1 MGSPTQAIRWL
12 GLRPD
17 FTRISHGEGGKSGLV
32 SPKVTLMADFGTTCP
47 NLGPLNSSKLRNFS
61 ESELVPRLLQPTGMT
76 VLSVFSDSSQVRFP
90 GGSQP
95 MPRGTAGIEKRA
107 RVENSGGISYA
118 RFSFV
123 SGASLRHVV
132 DTRMGLGAVPEPV

>member
-47 NLGPLNSSKLRNFS
+47 ILGPLNPFKTLNFS
-61 ESELVPRLLQPTGMT
+61 ESELVLRLLRHPGMT
-76 VLSVFSDSSQVRFP
+76 T
-90 GGSQP
+90 
-95 MPRGTAGIEKRA
+95 PR
-107 RVENSGGISYA
+107 
-118 RFSFV
+118 
-123 SGASLRHVV
+123 
-132 DTRMGLGAVPEPV
+132 